1 MSVFRR
7 FLAELVG
14 TFLLVFVGSMAV
26 DVSSSLVEVAL
37 AHGLTLMAMVYV
49 IGPVSG
55 CHINPAIT
63 VSLMVFRKVK
73 ASVGLAYIV
82 SQLLGASLAG
92 FLHAAILPDSGT
104 YYGLTLP
111 GIAINESE
119 TLALLVEAVATFSLG
134 FAIYMAAV
142 SGRVNDSVSGLVIGL
157 TLAGA
162 ILAFGPLTGASL
174 NPARTFGPAVASGN
188 FTAHWVYW
196 VGPIIGALIGMA
208 TAWAI
213 AEQKRT

>member
-1 MSVFRR
+1 MVVLRK

-73 ASVGLAYIV
+73 PVDGVAYIV
-82 SQLLGASLAG
+82 FQLLGASLAG
-92 FLHAAILPDSGT
+92 FLHAVILPGSGT
-104 YYGLTLP
+104 FYGLTLP
-111 GIAINESE
+111 GGAINGDEG
-119 TLALLVEAVATFSLG
+119 LALLVEAVATFSLG
-134 FAIYMAAV
+134 FAVYMAAV
-142 SGRVNDSVSGLVIGL
+142 SGRVNDAVSGLVIGL
-157 TLAGA
+157 TLSGA
-162 ILAFGPLTGASL
+162 ILAVGPLTGASL
-174 NPARTFGPAVASGN
+174 NPARTFGPALASGN

-196 VGPIIGALIGMA
+196 IGPILGGLVGMA
-208 TAWAI
+208 AAR
-213 AEQKRT
+213 AVAGEK